1 MNPATFFMQE
11 LNSRNPKK
19 GDSKPERGEL
29 CSDIGSADKKDTRYK
44 RGQKS
49 LKYRKPAVRDLLT
62 AGVERVKGI
71 EPSYS
76 AWEADVLPL
85 NYTRMDR
92 TTMILAHSAEKIK
105 RGEGKKTDRI
115 VKNCKRGH
123 RGSAL
128 SSRILKRNRGRRIL

>member
-1 MNPATFFMQE
+1 MTFCGKEEQGSGRMAYFF
-11 LNSRNPKK
+11 LLKAKN
-19 GDSKPERGEL
+19 KPEQREL
-29 CSDIGSADKKDTRYK
+29 CSD
-44 RGQKS
+44 
-49 LKYRKPAVRDLLT
+49 
-62 AGVERVKGI
+62 VERVKGI

-128 SSRILKRNRGRRIL
+128 SSRILKRNRGRRVL